1 MTLLSII
8 IPTHNRAKYVLPT
21 IKALLELPPDIQI
34 VVCDTSETDAIT
46 AIFSYLKNTK
56 RLKII
61 RPNKVLNVVDNFNA
75 ALEAAD
81 GEYLAF
87 IGDDDIVTSKILD
100 VAIWAKQNDVDSVK
114 FNFPLLFYWHD
125 FKHKTRGDRYKS
137 TLHLSDFS
145 GNSQIFDA
153 RQALNNSLKNF
164 GGGVLEM
171 PRAYAGL
178 ISKKLKDKIII
189 KYGKLFGGVSPDI
202 YSSALISYESTK
214 CYLVDYPIIIP
225 GASGE
230 SGTGQS
236 ASGGHVGNLEFN
248 LEKLSFAN
256 QKWDLSIPKFYSVT
270 TVWGFSLL
278 KAIQLIQEQDAHI
291 HLSPNF
297 ARILVKC
304 FAYHSNYCKETLVTG
319 KFLFKEHGCVY
330 MFSMLIKSLF
340 DEFLWGFKR
349 IFQRFLSRKVI
360 NNIEVINNLGDT
372 YLARTA
378 AENYLLGIS
387 KPLNLK

>member
-34 VVCDTSETDAIT
+34 VVCDTSEIDAIT
-46 AIFSYLKNTK
+46 AIFSYLQNAK

-100 VAIWAKQNDVDSVK
+100 VANWAKENDIDSVK
-114 FNFPLLFYWHD
+114 LNFPFLFYWHD
-125 FKHKTRGDRYKS
+125 FKHNTRGDAYKS

-236 ASGGHVGNLEFN
+236 ASGGHVGNLAFN
-248 LEKLSFAN
+248 LEKLSFGN
-256 QKWDLSIPKFYSVT
+256 QKWDLSIPRFYSVT

-278 KAIQLIQEQDAHI
+278 KAIQLIQEKNAHT

-304 FAYHSNYCKETLVTG
+304 FAYHRNYFKEILVTG
-319 KFLFKEHGCVY
+319 KFLFRECGYVY

-349 IFQRFLSRKVI
+349 IAKRFLSRKVI
-360 NNIEVINNLGDT
+360 NNIEVINNLDNT

-378 AENYLLGIS
+378 AENYLLEKS
-387 KPLNLK
+387 KLLNLK